1 MAAERPENIQ
11 KTLSEVKGQ
20 GQREE
25 GGVKT
30 GEVMTVVGGWEGDG
44 VVTGG
49 QRDTRNLELLQL
61 KSVRNVEA
69 CFLTAVSLR
78 TVNIF

>member
-30 GEVMTVVGGWEGDG
+30 GEVMTVVGGG
-44 VVTGG
+44 VMGWSQEDRETQG
-49 QRDTRNLELLQL
+49 TWNCYSYNLSEM
-61 KSVRNVEA
+61 
-69 CFLTAVSLR
+69 LR
-78 TVNIF
+78 LVFSPQ

>member
-30 GEVMTVVGGWEGDG
+30 GEVMTVVGGGG
-44 VVTGG
+44 VVPGG

-61 KSVRNVEA
+61 QSVRNVEA